1 MKGHLFLKTQQ
12 EQNDR
17 ETHLFGVVIMSKC
30 TMEAERVPAE
40 NSVHSDDETTAHIRM
55 RNIKK
60 TFGSGQI
67 VACDNVSLDIDSMD
81 FVVLLGPSGCGKTTT
96 LRCLAGLEQP
106 DSGTIHIGDEEVT
119 NKKPKDRDLAF
130 VFQSIALFPHMT
142 VRKNIS
148 FGLDMIS
155 DFSTDEKDQ
164 RVEQVAGLL
173 GIEEM
178 LDRKPAEL
186 SGGQQQR
193 VSLGRAMVMEPEAFL
208 LDEPFSALDANLR
221 DQMRVEVKQLQRELE
236 TAMVFVTH
244 DQEEAMTLGDKIV
257 VMDDATIQQIGSPY
271 EIYNEPV
278 NEFVSQFIGS
288 PSANFIRCDVIQS
301 EKGLAIESDLFQV
314 VLSDEQ
320 VSRYEGE
327 SGQSATLGIR
337 PEYLNL
343 DLDLAGTSLF
353 EADVSVVEPH
363 GARDAVHLVAE
374 DTSLTAVTPQGKI
387 DRDTQTVAVDFEMD
401 NIWLFD
407 DSGERLL

>member
-1 MKGHLFLKTQQ
+1 M
-12 EQNDR
+12 R
-17 ETHLFGVVIMSKC
+17 
-30 TMEAERVPAE
+30 AERVPAE
-40 NSVHSDDETTAHIRM
+40 NCMHSNDETTTHIRM
-55 RNIKK
+55 RNVRK

-67 VACDNVSLDIDSMD
+67 VACDNISLDIDSTD

-142 VRKNIS
+142 VQKNIS

-155 DFSTDEKDQ
+155 DLSTDEKDQ
-164 RVEQVAGLL
+164 RVEQVADML
-173 GIEEM
+173 GIEPM

-257 VMDDATIQQIGSPY
+257 VMDNATIQQIGSPH
-271 EIYNEPV
+271 EIYNEPI
-278 NEFVSQFIGS
+278 NEFVGRFIGS
-288 PSANFIRCDVIQS
+288 PSANFIHCELIQS
-301 EKGLAIESDLFQV
+301 DDGLAIECDLFRV
-314 VLSDEQ
+314 TLSDEQ
-320 VSRYEGE
+320 ANRYGGE
-327 SGQSATLGIR
+327 TEQSVTLGIR
-337 PEYLNL
+337 PEYL
-343 DLDLAGTSLF
+343 DLDRSGTSLF
-353 EADVSVVEPH
+353 EAEVSVVEPH
-363 GARDAVHLVAE
+363 GARDAVHLVAK

-387 DRDTQTVAVDFEMD
+387 DRETETVAVDFETD

-407 DSGERLL
+407 DNGERLL